1 MSLLALLLL
10 AAEPI
15 IAPTLT
21 ATETKQ
27 LTGNAVVVRSMKPIN
42 DVGIAVQALGVIDA
56 PPREV
61 WPVVRDCQNF
71 VAFMPRTKASSLIEV
86 DGAVLCH
93 SEISLPFPL
102 QNLWSDSSAK
112 DRESPEGFQRS
123 LTLVRGTY
131 DRNTASWTVLPWGEG
146 QSLVIYFVDTR
157 PKIFIP
163 DVIMR
168 SMQGGEFPGVFAA
181 LRKRVTALREA
192 KK

>member
-71 VAFMPRTKASSLIEV
+71 VAFMR
-86 DGAVLCH
+86 
-93 SEISLPFPL
+93 
-102 QNLWSDSSAK
+102 
-112 DRESPEGFQRS
+112 RR
-123 LTLVRGTY
+123 
-131 DRNTASWTVLPWGEG
+131 
-146 QSLVIYFVDTR
+146 
-157 PKIFIP
+157 
-163 DVIMR
+163 
-168 SMQGGEFPGVFAA
+168 
-181 LRKRVTALREA
+181 
-192 KK
+192 